1 MKVMITGVAGF
12 IGSNLA
18 DFLISK
24 NYDVIGLD
32 NLAYGIKEQIPEK
45 VDFHCVD
52 IRSKDIYNLFTGVDA
67 VFHLAAK
74 NCILD
79 CQANPMETSD
89 INITGT
95 INIFQAA
102 YQADVKN
109 VIYAE
114 SSAMY
119 EGVAVF
125 PTPETEIS
133 PQSFYAISK
142 ATTAHLAEA
151 YRKYYG
157 LNTIALR
164 YFNVYGPRQ
173 DYRRST
179 PPVISAFIIAMLQ
192 GKRPV
197 IHGDGTKKRDF
208 IYVDDLNEFHHL
220 ILKNDLKSNYTF
232 NLGSG
237 KNYSVLDIYNELESI
252 FNTGLE
258 PIFEDDLPG
267 EAQENLADISK
278 AKEFGWEPKTDL
290 RQGLLNSIEYI
301 KNLLFAM

>member
-1 MKVMITGVAGF
+1 M
-12 IGSNLA
+12 
-18 DFLISK
+18 
-24 NYDVIGLD
+24 
-32 NLAYGIKEQIPEK
+32 P
-45 VDFHCVD
+45 
-52 IRSKDIYNLFTGVDA
+52 
-67 VFHLAAK
+67 
-74 NCILD
+74 
-79 CQANPMETSD
+79 
-89 INITGT
+89 
-95 INIFQAA
+95 
-102 YQADVKN
+102 
-109 VIYAE
+109 
-114 SSAMY
+114 
-119 EGVAVF
+119 
-125 PTPETEIS
+125 
-133 PQSFYAISK
+133 
-142 ATTAHLAEA
+142 LAEA